1 MRHRFSFL
9 MDSTGTRRL
18 FGFLL
23 PVLFLPPDFDF
34 LSVPSMNLMSSSML
48 RASMEGFC
56 WTSARRAG
64 VDARAGGAAGG
75 AGEVARGELDAS
87 AEAAG
92 LDVLLVLGD
101 GDGVLGELLEPALSL
116 LGVLV
121 VGAEL
126 LQEDVEGLAHAVHGA
141 LGVLVQR
148 EGLRELEE
156 QRGAVDG
163 LLAEHLVAD
172 AQALLEPAARL
183 VVRLEVLQHHGRV
196 VDGRDGVWV
205 VGSVDDVPQLERV
218 LGILQ
223 GSAAVTELVEEQ
235 AEVEVVEKGLL
246 RVDSNCPLRDHDG
259 LACKLDGGL
268 LLVQLEVEHGELVV
282 YSCDLR
288 VEYAVDLLV
297 QGQRLKQELLAQL
310 LLVLGDRYPSSLQG
324 FFGQGTAWGGV
335 LHYGHNVDD
344 IIGSKCV
351 RHRRWGGSRSRGDFA
366 SRLLL
371 FLLVLAIAV
380 HDRGFRSHWL
390 WCRRGGRNRGSESIL
405 LDLYLESELQA
416 DLAQH
421 LHIAE
426 LCVPFRLELEPE
438 SLRSLELDG
447 FPQGLGCDLFE
458 GQVRVTVQSP
468 KRLVNISRRLGVQA
482 SAKQTVEQVRNA
494 GGGEGQGQV
503 SQILGSN
510 VLERPDNH
518 VPEANIAQALQTRS
532 LTQGCDLAQV
542 SHVDTTLVE
551 QVTQGST
558 IHREADVVE
567 QLWDGRVPKV
577 GACRSDILLVS
588 CHLLLFGIGLGLLAA
603 EDVWVQRKLEVVHV
617 DPVLF
622 LGLLGL
628 GRLHG
633 LLLGLFSLLLSLL
646 LGLLLGF
653 VLLLLLGGSLQCLG
667 FLLGLRSLGDLC
679 VHPFPH
685 LVPVDKL
692 HELSSQNGHT
702 VGVRV
707 IFLSSHLLQPSN
719 VQWGDA
725 VKIEDVFP
733 AIGSQ
738 KALGLHASLQIKSLA
753 ILVPDSLL
761 ENGNELLVGG
771 NDILTINGTVIDLV
785 LAGFPLLEDSWNDAL
800 TNYPLAEVIH
810 DHGPGC
816 VKTVDIQLVDDLHAS
831 NVLACSHTCCLVT
844 AFRGERANAV
854 SAEREKDVVVHE
866 DLGIPSFGGVQGR
879 NLATSHQNGSPSCG
893 IVVVCV
899 ELGQQTLPKDSV
911 LDALLR
917 KLLGRL
923 ELFVPVAQG
932 IGVLHA
938 SEEREDVVGEGT
950 IQGAAGMALVIWNVA
965 RGSRRLLYS
974 WSCANEEAK
983 DGESSVIR
991 VRRECAEAAF
1001 GAWRGKGSNFALDDL
1016 LTKNPPTAEVV
1027 FLNLGSLLSRLVWGV
1042 SGLCGHFFVKRG
1054 AGKNTLYG
1062 IGAVSRCAN
1071 EFPDP
1076 DHVYPRFLLRVW
1088 VLDQVDFGV
1097 GADAT
1102 DLVYGYKV
1110 VDTLA
1115 LVLQVEAGV
1124 LQSCW
1129 ELDDGLSNFVDLL
1142 MGRDLLRGNSVPVY
1156 PGFGWVSS

>member
-9 MDSTGTRRL
+9 MDSTVQFMGLTPPPHQTRHQLYVSLSLGRDAAALGVLAAGALLAARL
-18 FGFLL
+18 GLL
-23 PVLFLPPDFDF
+23 VRALDELDELVDVAGVHGG
-34 LSVPSMNLMSSSML
+34 LLLDLVGRGGGGGSSN
-48 RASMEGFC
+48 
-56 WTSARRAG
+56 SAR
-64 VDARAGGAAGG
+64 RAGGAAGG
-75 AGEVARGELDAS
+75 AGEVARGELDAG

-101 GDGVLGELLEPALSL
+101 GDGVLGELLEPALGL

-141 LGVLVQR
+141 LGVLVER

-205 VGSVDDVPQLERV
+205 VGPVDDVPQLERV

-235 AEVEVVEKGLL
+235 AKVEVVEKGLL
-246 RVDSNCPLRDHDG
+246 RVDSDCPLRDHDG

-282 YSCDLR
+282 YSCNLR

-297 QGQRLKQELLAQL
+297 QRQRLKQELLAQL
-310 LLVLGDRYPSSLQG
+310 LLVLRDRYPSSLQG

-344 IIGSKCV
+344 VVGSKCV
-351 RHRRWGGSRSRGDFA
+351 RRRRWGGSRSRGSFA

-371 FLLVLAIAV
+371 FLLALAIAV
-380 HDRGFRSHWL
+380 HDRCFRSYWL
-390 WCRRGGRNRGSESIL
+390 WCRCGGRNSGSERIL

-416 DLAQH
+416 DLTQH

-438 SLRSLELDG
+438 SLRSLELNG
-447 FPQGLGCDLFE
+447 LPQGLGCDVFE

-503 SQILGSN
+503 SQVLGSN

-532 LTQGCDLAQV
+532 LAQGCDLAQV

-603 EDVWVQRKLEVVHV
+603 EDVWIQRKFEVVHI
-617 DPVLF
+617 DPILF

-633 LLLGLFSLLLSLL
+633 FLLGLLSLLLSLL

-653 VLLLLLGGSLQCLG
+653 LLLLLGRFLQCFG

-702 VGVRV
+702 VWVRV

-719 VQWGDA
+719 VQGGDA

-733 AIGSQ
+733 TIGSQ
-738 KALGLHASLQIKSLA
+738 KALGLHASLQVKSLA
-753 ILVPDSLL
+753 VLVPDSLL
-761 ENGNELLVGG
+761 ENGNKLLVGG
-771 NDILTINGTVIDLV
+771 NDILTINGTVVDLV

-800 TNYPLAEVIH
+800 TNYPLAKVIH
-810 DHGPGC
+810 DHGSGC
-816 VKTVDIQLVDDLHAS
+816 VKTIDIQLVDDLHTS
-831 NVLACSHTCCLVT
+831 NVLACSNTCCLVA

-854 SAEREKDVVVHE
+854 SAEREKDIVVHE

-879 NLATSHQNGSPSCG
+879 DLATSHQNGSPSCG

-899 ELGQQTLPKDSV
+899 ELGQQTLPEDSV

-938 SEEREDVVGEGT
+938 SEERFPAVV
-950 IQGAAGMALVIWNVA
+950 V
-965 RGSRRLLYS
+965 LL
-974 WSCANEEAK
+974 E
-983 DGESSVIR
+983 
-991 VRRECAEAAF
+991 
-1001 GAWRGKGSNFALDDL
+1001 
-1016 LTKNPPTAEVV
+1016 
-1027 FLNLGSLLSRLVWGV
+1027 
-1042 SGLCGHFFVKRG
+1042 LC
-1054 AGKNTLYG
+1054 
-1062 IGAVSRCAN
+1062 
-1071 EFPDP
+1071 E
-1076 DHVYPRFLLRVW
+1076 
-1088 VLDQVDFGV
+1088 
-1097 GADAT
+1097 
-1102 DLVYGYKV
+1102 
-1110 VDTLA
+1110 
-1115 LVLQVEAGV
+1115 
-1124 LQSCW
+1124 
-1129 ELDDGLSNFVDLL
+1129 
-1142 MGRDLLRGNSVPVY
+1142 
-1156 PGFGWVSS
+1156 